1 MDQTKALIKTLKQVL
16 KESAYT
22 YADVAK
28 QLGMSEANV
37 KRLFATQRFTL
48 QRLEQICELVQ
59 MELSDLFELYNESRQ
74 RISSLSLE
82 QEKQLVSDAKLLL
95 VAVSVR
101 NHLSFEDIIT
111 HYQISETECIHYL
124 AQLDRLKI
132 IDLLPGN
139 RIKLLIDENFNWLPH
154 GPIEIFFQQQIQSQ
168 FLKAN
173 FNKEQDCRLFQ
184 FALLG
189 DTSTQIMLNKIR
201 GLAQE
206 FTELHR
212 QDLKLP
218 LNKRYNQGLLIAMRP
233 WDLDVFKPLMGNK

>member
-1 MDQTKALIKTLKQVL
+1 
-16 KESAYT
+16 
-22 YADVAK
+22 
-28 QLGMSEANV
+28 MSD
-37 KRLFATQRFTL
+37 T
-48 QRLEQICELVQ
+48 
-59 MELSDLFELYNESRQ
+59 
-74 RISSLSLE
+74 
-82 QEKQLVSDAKLLL
+82 KLLL

-124 AQLDRLKI
+124 AQLDHLKI

-139 RIKLLIDENFNWLPH
+139 RIKLLINENFNWLPH
-154 GPIEIFFQQQIQSQ
+154 GPIEIFFQQQIQNQ

-189 DTSTQIMLNKIR
+189 DASTQIMLNKIR